1 MERGQAPADGSLS
14 LATRGT
20 TACGGC
26 VGCSATTVPLVLFV
40 SVQLVVR
47 VPNSKMQTESDV
59 LTDGS
64 RGREVVGQ
72 LYVRLVTR
80 L

>member
-26 VGCSATTVPLVLFV
+26 VGCSATMVPLVLFV
-40 SVQLVVR
+40 SR
-47 VPNSKMQTESDV
+47 ESAK
-59 LTDGS
+59 LKNAN
-64 RGREVVGQ
+64 RI
-72 LYVRLVTR
+72 
-80 L
+80 